1 MRISALFLLF
11 AFTGMPLLAEDGH
24 SLWLRN
30 KSTVNVTVVCQKS
43 SPTLS
48 IAIDELKHGWQ
59 GKDNGTVVLLVKKD
73 KAISNDGFRITAD
86 GIQAN
91 TDLGILYGVYE
102 LMRRQQTGE
111 PVVSMVSNPS
121 YEVRTL
127 NHWDNPDGTI
137 ERGYAGY

>member
-24 SLWLRN
+24 NLWLRN
-30 KSTVNVTVVCQKS
+30 KSTGNVTVVCQKS

-48 IAIDELKHGWQ
+48 IAIDELKNGWQ

-102 LMRRQQTGE
+102 LLRRQQTGE

-127 NHWDNPDGTI
+127 NHWITLTVQ
-137 ERGYAGY
+137 